1 MLVRTTAS
9 RPRAAQSQSD
19 TPKATSTAGESR
31 APGDIKAITHQIAQ
45 RFGSRGGAN
54 DRRSLIQV
62 ACTLPAFVAG
72 LAAMAAT
79 VDAAYWA
86 TLLLAIPTAGLL
98 VRLFIF
104 QHDCG
109 HGSFFLSKAANGALG
124 RLISIFTMTPYEHWK
139 RSHAAHHATSG
150 NLDDRG
156 KGDVPTITLNEYRA
170 MSPLG
175 RLGYKVFRNPVF
187 MLGIAVPINFVILQR
202 FPLAKSARNPISLR
216 SIAELNVMMLAV
228 YGGAMALFGVGPV
241 VAVYLPVIA
250 LAAAIGG
257 WLFFIQHNYEDTYW
271 SRSDDWTFHDASLAG
286 SSFYALPAVLHWFT
300 GNIGYH
306 HIHHLCCR
314 VANHRLPECM
324 AAFPELNQ
332 SVKRISVRDS
342 LACWKFALWDED
354 AGKMVS
360 FTDAAR
366 PRV

>member
-1 MLVRTTAS
+1 MAAS
-9 RPRAAQSQSD
+9 QLCGNRETGAAPSAYAASGSEARRSVK
-19 TPKATSTAGESR
+19 TVTS
-31 APGDIKAITHQIAQ
+31 QIAQ
-45 RFGSRGGAN
+45 HFAARDWTN
-54 DRRSLIQV
+54 NRRSLVQV

-79 VDAAYWA
+79 VEDAYWA

-109 HGSFFLSKAANGALG
+109 HGSFFSSRAANGILG

-156 KGDVPTITLNEYRA
+156 KGDVPTITLNEYRE

-175 RLGYKVFRNPVF
+175 RLGYRIFRHPVF
-187 MLGIAVPINFVILQR
+187 LLGVGVPINFIILQR
-202 FPLAKSARNPISLR
+202 FPLGEAARDPISLR

-228 YGGAMALFGVGPV
+228 YGGAMALFGIAPV
-241 VAVYLPVIA
+241 VAVYLPVIVV
-250 LAAAIGG
+250 AAAIGG
-257 WLFFIQHNYEDTYW
+257 WLFFIQHNYEEAYW
-271 SRSDDWTFHDASLAG
+271 RHSDDWTFHEASLAG
-286 SSFYALPAVLHWFT
+286 SSYYDLPAVLHWFT

-314 VANHRLPECM
+314 VPNHRLRDCM
-324 AAFPELNQ
+324 TAFPELNRGA
-332 SVKRISVRDS
+332 KRLS
-342 LACWKFALWDED
+342 LRESFGCWKFALWDDD
-354 AGKMVS
+354 ARQMIS
-360 FTDAAR
+360 FKDAER
-366 PRV
+366 SRS